1 MAILKQYGP
10 VAGPLLAFIFW
21 QSTWINRL
29 LDRHE
34 RAYSG
39 KIQRMHEHMQLL
51 LEHVLGKQP
60 SSQAMPAIRDMVD
73 DAERATKKLPEPKPG
88 LGENKKKDE

>member
-1 MAILKQYGP
+1 
-10 VAGPLLAFIFW
+10 
-21 QSTWINRL
+21 
-29 LDRHE
+29 
-34 RAYSG
+34 
-39 KIQRMHEHMQLL
+39 MHEHMQLL